1 MGLGLELARW
11 RTEGQRDELLGVREG
26 VDGRLVGQLAQ
37 RLAHVVLEE
46 VVPRRGP
53 LPPLDPHGATACER
67 AHEEAKPRGSAVCV
81 QGRLEQEGGEG
92 DGPKEHAQLDA
103 PYNQLAEHA

>member
-53 LPPLDPHGATACER
+53 LPPLDPYGAAPCEGAHKEAQPRR
-67 AHEEAKPRGSAVCV
+67 AAACV
-81 QGRLEQEGGEG
+81 QGRLQQEAGEG
-92 DGPKEHAQLDA
+92 DGPKQHA
-103 PYNQLAEHA
+103 